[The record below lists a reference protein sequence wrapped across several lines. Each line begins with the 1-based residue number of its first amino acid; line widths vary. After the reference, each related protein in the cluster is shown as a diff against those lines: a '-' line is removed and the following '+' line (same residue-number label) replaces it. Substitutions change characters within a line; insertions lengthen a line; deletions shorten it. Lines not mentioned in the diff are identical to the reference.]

1 MPWEFWVTERMWGMM
16 SEDLEMT
23 LLSLW
28 YLIDIQ
34 PWSYHVTFQIL
45 FLICNLV
52 DNNCYL
58 PLRVIVRIKWEKYT
72 EEYYYLQM
80 TLQILVINIPWKSTG
95 FINTESSLK
104 NPNCWNSWNI
114 SYHKINLIN
123 EKIIIVI
130 LITMKLITLVLY
142 TLKVKRI
149 VVEALIL
156 LFKANHEKL
165 QVQISLW
172 DWQI

>member
-1 MPWEFWVTERMWGMM
+1 MPWEFWVTERTWGIM

-123 EKIIIVI
+123 EKNNNSDFNNNEINNFSPINFECQKNSGWS
-130 LITMKLITLVLY
+130 TNT
-142 TLKVKRI
+142 T
-149 VVEALIL
+149 
-156 LFKANHEKL
+156 F
-165 QVQISLW
+165 
-172 DWQI
+172 